1 MKRAILILVLG
12 VIVGI
17 IGYWCADVAWSSRA
31 RSLQQSGQPELAW
44 LKEEFGLSDTQF
56 KRISELHESY
66 LPQCRS
72 MCDKID
78 AQNTRLEQI
87 LRGAAN
93 VTPELDQALAETARL
108 RTECQAVM
116 LRHFFEVSGTMQP
129 EQGRRYLSWVVG
141 KAFLASY
148 AMDDRP

>member
-1 MKRAILILVLG
+1 MKRGILILILG
-12 VIVGI
+12 VAFGI
-17 IGYWCADVAWSSRA
+17 IGYWCADAAWSSRA

-44 LKEEFGLSDTQF
+44 LKEEFHLSDAQF

-66 LPQCRS
+66 LPQCRA
-72 MCDKID
+72 MCGKID
-78 AQNTRLEQI
+78 AQNNRLDQI
-87 LRGAAN
+87 LRGATN
-93 VTPELDQALAETARL
+93 VTLEIDQVLAETARL
-108 RTECQAVM
+108 RSECQAVM

-141 KAFLASY
+141 RAFLASN